1 MPIARCQHCGRPLL
15 PRLGARRALQHR
27 LPWEGEAMTAPLAS
41 QFADRRR
48 ALDGPG
54 RLLRELV
61 KRGLPEEYLRAA
73 ALLVAVL
80 DEEAG
85 R

>member
-1 MPIARCQHCGRPLL
+1 
-15 PRLGARRALQHR
+15 
-27 LPWEGEAMTAPLAS
+27 MTAPLAS